1 MERAGDQ
8 LSKIKAKLVLGRQN
22 ELGEC
27 ESVEGSEHR
36 RGCPRHRHR
45 HRCRREGM
53 IMCKENLLKH
63 EAMQ

>member
-27 ESVEGSEHR
+27 ESVEGSEHKEGVPSPPPPLQKGR
-36 RGCPRHRHR
+36 NDNVQ
-45 HRCRREGM
+45 REP
-53 IMCKENLLKH
+53 
-63 EAMQ
+63 A